1 VQNTFLYGVLE
12 DEVYMQQ
19 PPGYEDKESLHL
31 VCNLDKMIYG
41 LKQDPRAW
49 YSRLS
54 SKLQKLGFIPSK
66 GDTSLF
72 FFTNRNIHVY
82 VLVYVDDIIV
92 ANSSQYATTTLLK
105 NLEKDFALKD
115 MGELHYFLS
124 IEVAKINGGILLS
137 QTKYAKDLLK
147 KTCML
152 ACKPV
157 GTSLS
162 SSEKLSAHVRE
173 LLGPMDATHYRNI
186 VGGLQYLTLTR
197 PDLAFSV
204 NKVCQYLHAPTT
216 LHLTAVKRILRF
228 VKGTIDLGL

>member
-1 VQNTFLYGVLE
+1 
-12 DEVYMQQ
+12 
-19 PPGYEDKESLHL
+19 L

-124 IEVAKINGGILLS
+124 IEVAKINSGILLS